1 MPVEDEEQKEHGH
14 KLGPNIHDISS
25 MFYTQYH
32 ALCTHQKQCDIS
44 LNFTP
49 QRCLLQRCV
58 RLQNPKFHH
67 LREKV
72 FQQYPIYLI
81 RDFNMAFLFKES
93 YWSTLEALTVIK
105 SLFKSTSFSTMF
117 SRMKYPVSQATNAS
131 VCIQDWV
138 SERVYPGS
146 VVCLQGTHTHQDDPM
161 AGYGHT
167 KWPTSHT

>member
-1 MPVEDEEQKEHGH
+1 MFGRGTLHVPVEDEEQKEHGH

-72 FQQYPIYLI
+72 FNNIPSILSGI
-81 RDFNMAFLFKES
+81 SIWLF
-93 YWSTLEALTVIK
+93 
-105 SLFKSTSFSTMF
+105 
-117 SRMKYPVSQATNAS
+117 
-131 VCIQDWV
+131 
-138 SERVYPGS
+138 
-146 VVCLQGTHTHQDDPM
+146 CLKKAIDQH
-161 AGYGHT
+161 
-167 KWPTSHT
+167 